1 MEPVLA
7 EREWLAGTFSVADI
21 LMADVLR
28 LVDRFDGLADLSRL
42 SRLCRARHGPPG
54 LREGTCGPDGAFRA
68 ADICCGSGRSGPL
81 QEAELADPFEF
92 ADGMVKQL
100 LTLAT
105 GSLGGIVAI
114 FDDRNR
120 TGVQLAGSGWLNA
133 SIVLLAIS
141 VLAGLLTLGSLTAQ
155 LAGSSSSGSANALG
169 VRIPA
174 MVQMLAFAGGIIAVA
189 GEVVLH

>member
-1 MEPVLA
+1 
-7 EREWLAGTFSVADI
+7 
-21 LMADVLR
+21 
-28 LVDRFDGLADLSRL
+28 
-42 SRLCRARHGPPG
+42 
-54 LREGTCGPDGAFRA
+54 
-68 ADICCGSGRSGPL
+68 
-81 QEAELADPFEF
+81 LADPFEF